1 MGGRNNLFL
10 IIFAILIIIGFIY
23 IRDMK
28 ELTIKTKMQTTDW
41 MGLGLTILVILGLG
55 YFYGSRWEHYVM
67 IVMVAILS
75 VLAFGKRGVTPDGF
89 STRHGILRR
98 GNWDNIKTVR
108 IYTKEEDIKVE
119 VRIGFSFD
127 VHYYARKDSGKLMA
141 MIKANL
147 DDEMITIV

>member
-10 IIFAILIIIGFIY
+10 IIFAILIVIGFIY

-28 ELTIKTKMQTTDW
+28 ELTIKTKIQTTDW
-41 MGLGLTILVILGLG
+41 IGLGLTILVVLGLG

-75 VLAFGKRGVTPDGF
+75 VLAYGKRGVTPDGF
-89 STRHGILRR
+89 RTKHGILRR
-98 GNWDNIKTVR
+98 GNWDNVKSVR
-108 IYTKEEDIKVE
+108 VYTKQEDIKVE

-127 VHYYARKDSGKLMA
+127 VHYYDRKDYSQLMA
-141 MIKANL
+141 IVKANL
-147 DDEMITIV
+147 DDEIITMV